1 MKHSAVSRQFAQYV
15 SCNVLGMIGL
25 SCYILADT
33 FFVSKAMGS
42 LGLAALNFAIPLY
55 SLINAT
61 GLMLGVGGATQY
73 TLVRSK
79 EGIRHANA
87 IFTNLVLT
95 ALSIG
100 LLIFLLGLFAAPTL
114 ATWLGAN
121 GNALSMTTSYL
132 RILMRFAPAFLLNQ
146 TTLAFVRND
155 GSPHIAMA
163 AMLTGSFVNVILDYV
178 FMFPMKMGISG
189 AAIATGFSP
198 LFSLFVLSIHFFR
211 KQHTLKL
218 VRCRIL
224 FRQIGR
230 SITLGLSSWITE
242 VASGAVLLV
251 FNLIILRITGNLG
264 VAAYGIIANIALVA
278 VAIFTGIA
286 QGIQPLVSRFYST
299 GEADSLK
306 KVRNAAN
313 LLALFL
319 AAAFYAVIFLFSD
332 QVIAVFNSEH
342 NTALIP
348 LAREGLR
355 LYFVGFFFAGINIV
369 MTAYL
374 SAVELPKQGMFLSLL
389 RGAILLVPLVLI
401 LPQFLEMTG
410 VWLSFPLCELL
421 TAGMLALL
429 LRRSRTA

>member
-1 MKHSAVSRQFAQYV
+1 M
-15 SCNVLGMIGL
+15 
-25 SCYILADT
+25 
-33 FFVSKAMGS
+33 
-42 LGLAALNFAIPLY
+42 
-55 SLINAT
+55 
-61 GLMLGVGGATQY
+61 
-73 TLVRSK
+73 
-79 EGIRHANA
+79 
-87 IFTNLVLT
+87 
-95 ALSIG
+95 
-100 LLIFLLGLFAAPTL
+100 
-114 ATWLGAN
+114 
-121 GNALSMTTSYL
+121 
-132 RILMRFAPAFLLNQ
+132 
-146 TTLAFVRND
+146 
-155 GSPHIAMA
+155 
-163 AMLTGSFVNVILDYV
+163 
-178 FMFPMKMGISG
+178 
-189 AAIATGFSP
+189 
-198 LFSLFVLSIHFFR
+198 
-211 KQHTLKL
+211 
-218 VRCRIL
+218 
-224 FRQIGR
+224 
-230 SITLGLSSWITE
+230 TLGLSSWITE

-355 LYFVGFFFAGINIV
+355 LYFIGFFFAGINIV

-374 SAVELPKQGMFLSLL
+374 SAVELPKQGTSLSLL

>member
-1 MKHSAVSRQFAQYV
+1 MDQGGFMKHSAVSRQFAQYV

-163 AMLTGSFVNVILDYV
+163 AMLTGSFANVILDYV

-198 LFSLFVLSIHFFR
+198 IFSLFVLSIHFFR

-230 SITLGLSSWITE
+230 SMTLGLSSWITE

-299 GEADSLK
+299 GEEKGAQCRQSSG
-306 KVRNAAN
+306 
-313 LLALFL
+313 
-319 AAAFYAVIFLFSD
+319 AVSGSGILCSD
-332 QVIAVFNSEH
+332 
-342 NTALIP
+342 
-348 LAREGLR
+348 
-355 LYFVGFFFAGINIV
+355 
-369 MTAYL
+369 
-374 SAVELPKQGMFLSLL
+374 LSLL
-389 RGAILLVPLVLI
+389 
-401 LPQFLEMTG
+401 
-410 VWLSFPLCELL
+410 
-421 TAGMLALL
+421 
-429 LRRSRTA
+429 

>member
-1 MKHSAVSRQFAQYV
+1 MDIISRKEILQHVDHTLLAPTATWEELQILCDEAIKYETASVCVPPNRVKQVKDYLCGRMAVCTVVGFPNGYHTTAV
-15 SCNVLGMIGL
+15 
-25 SCYILADT
+25 
-33 FFVSKAMGS
+33 KAMETEEVLDRGADEVDMVIN
-42 LGLAALNFAIPLY
+42 LGW
-55 SLINAT
+55 
-61 GLMLGVGGATQY
+61 V
-73 TLVRSK
+73 K
-79 EGIRHANA
+79 EK
-87 IFTNLVLT
+87 
-95 ALSIG
+95 
-100 LLIFLLGLFAAPTL
+100 
-114 ATWLGAN
+114 
-121 GNALSMTTSYL
+121 
-132 RILMRFAPAFLLNQ
+132 RFHDVQ
-146 TTLAFVRND
+146 TE
-155 GSPHIAMA
+155 I
-163 AMLTGSFVNVILDYV
+163 
-178 FMFPMKMGISG
+178 
-189 AAIATGFSP
+189 
-198 LFSLFVLSIHFFR
+198 
-211 KQHTLKL
+211 HTLKDI
-218 VRCRIL
+218 CDDKIL
-224 FRQIGR
+224 KVIVETCF
-230 SITLGLSSWITE
+230 LTE
-242 VASGAVLLV
+242 EEKIKMCEVV
-251 FNLIILRITGNLG
+251 TE
-264 VAAYGIIANIALVA
+264 AAYGIIANIALVA

-355 LYFVGFFFAGINIV
+355 LYFIGFFFAGINIV

-374 SAVELPKQGMFLSLL
+374 SAVELPKQGTSLSLL

>member
-1 MKHSAVSRQFAQYV
+1 MKHSAVSRQFTQYV

-163 AMLTGSFVNVILDYV
+163 AMLTGSFANVILDYV

-198 LFSLFVLSIHFFR
+198 IFSLFVLSIHFFR

-230 SITLGLSSWITE
+230 SMTLGLSSWITE

-251 FNLIILRITGNLG
+251 FNLIILR
-264 VAAYGIIANIALVA
+264 IANIALVA

-348 LAREGLR
+348 LARKGLR

-429 LRRSRTA
+429 LCRSRTA

>member
-163 AMLTGSFVNVILDYV
+163 AMLTRSFANVILDYV

-198 LFSLFVLSIHFFR
+198 IFSLFVLSIHFFR

-230 SITLGLSSWITE
+230 SMTLGLSS
-242 VASGAVLLV
+242 
-251 FNLIILRITGNLG
+251 
-264 VAAYGIIANIALVA
+264 
-278 VAIFTGIA
+278 
-286 QGIQPLVSRFYST
+286 
-299 GEADSLK
+299 
-306 KVRNAAN
+306 
-313 LLALFL
+313 
-319 AAAFYAVIFLFSD
+319 
-332 QVIAVFNSEH
+332 
-342 NTALIP
+342 
-348 LAREGLR
+348 
-355 LYFVGFFFAGINIV
+355 
-369 MTAYL
+369 
-374 SAVELPKQGMFLSLL
+374 
-389 RGAILLVPLVLI
+389 
-401 LPQFLEMTG
+401 
-410 VWLSFPLCELL
+410 
-421 TAGMLALL
+421 
-429 LRRSRTA
+429 

>member
-1 MKHSAVSRQFAQYV
+1 M
-15 SCNVLGMIGL
+15 
-25 SCYILADT
+25 
-33 FFVSKAMGS
+33 
-42 LGLAALNFAIPLY
+42 
-55 SLINAT
+55 
-61 GLMLGVGGATQY
+61 
-73 TLVRSK
+73 
-79 EGIRHANA
+79 
-87 IFTNLVLT
+87 
-95 ALSIG
+95 
-100 LLIFLLGLFAAPTL
+100 
-114 ATWLGAN
+114 
-121 GNALSMTTSYL
+121 
-132 RILMRFAPAFLLNQ
+132 
-146 TTLAFVRND
+146 
-155 GSPHIAMA
+155 
-163 AMLTGSFVNVILDYV
+163 
-178 FMFPMKMGISG
+178 
-189 AAIATGFSP
+189 
-198 LFSLFVLSIHFFR
+198 
-211 KQHTLKL
+211 
-218 VRCRIL
+218 
-224 FRQIGR
+224 
-230 SITLGLSSWITE
+230 TLGLSSWITE

-299 GEADSLK
+299 GETDSLK

-355 LYFVGFFFAGINIV
+355 LYFIGFFFAGINIV

>member
-1 MKHSAVSRQFAQYV
+1 M
-15 SCNVLGMIGL
+15 
-25 SCYILADT
+25 
-33 FFVSKAMGS
+33 
-42 LGLAALNFAIPLY
+42 
-55 SLINAT
+55 
-61 GLMLGVGGATQY
+61 
-73 TLVRSK
+73 
-79 EGIRHANA
+79 
-87 IFTNLVLT
+87 
-95 ALSIG
+95 
-100 LLIFLLGLFAAPTL
+100 
-114 ATWLGAN
+114 
-121 GNALSMTTSYL
+121 
-132 RILMRFAPAFLLNQ
+132 
-146 TTLAFVRND
+146 
-155 GSPHIAMA
+155 
-163 AMLTGSFVNVILDYV
+163 
-178 FMFPMKMGISG
+178 
-189 AAIATGFSP
+189 
-198 LFSLFVLSIHFFR
+198 
-211 KQHTLKL
+211 
-218 VRCRIL
+218 
-224 FRQIGR
+224 
-230 SITLGLSSWITE
+230 TLGLSSWITE

>member
-1 MKHSAVSRQFAQYV
+1 
-15 SCNVLGMIGL
+15 
-25 SCYILADT
+25 
-33 FFVSKAMGS
+33 
-42 LGLAALNFAIPLY
+42 
-55 SLINAT
+55 
-61 GLMLGVGGATQY
+61 
-73 TLVRSK
+73 
-79 EGIRHANA
+79 
-87 IFTNLVLT
+87 
-95 ALSIG
+95 
-100 LLIFLLGLFAAPTL
+100 
-114 ATWLGAN
+114 
-121 GNALSMTTSYL
+121 MTTTYL
-132 RILMRFAPAFLLNQ
+132 RILRRFAPAFLLSQ

-163 AMLTGSFVNVILDYV
+163 AMLTRSFANVILDYV

-198 LFSLFVLSIHFFR
+198 IFSLFVLSIHFFR

-230 SITLGLSSWITE
+230 SMTLGLSSWITE

>member
-1 MKHSAVSRQFAQYV
+1 
-15 SCNVLGMIGL
+15 
-25 SCYILADT
+25 
-33 FFVSKAMGS
+33 
-42 LGLAALNFAIPLY
+42 
-55 SLINAT
+55 
-61 GLMLGVGGATQY
+61 
-73 TLVRSK
+73 
-79 EGIRHANA
+79 
-87 IFTNLVLT
+87 
-95 ALSIG
+95 
-100 LLIFLLGLFAAPTL
+100 
-114 ATWLGAN
+114 
-121 GNALSMTTSYL
+121 
-132 RILMRFAPAFLLNQ
+132 
-146 TTLAFVRND
+146 
-155 GSPHIAMA
+155 MA
-163 AMLTGSFVNVILDYV
+163 AMLTGSFANVILDYV

-198 LFSLFVLSIHFFR
+198 IFSLFVLSIHFFR

-218 VRCRIL
+218 MRCRIL

-230 SITLGLSSWITE
+230 SMTLGLSSWITE

-410 VWLSFPLCELL
+410 IWFSFPLCELL
-421 TAGMLALL
+421 TAGMLTLL

>member
-132 RILMRFAPAFLLNQ
+132 RILMQ

-198 LFSLFVLSIHFFR
+198 IFSLFVLSIHFFR